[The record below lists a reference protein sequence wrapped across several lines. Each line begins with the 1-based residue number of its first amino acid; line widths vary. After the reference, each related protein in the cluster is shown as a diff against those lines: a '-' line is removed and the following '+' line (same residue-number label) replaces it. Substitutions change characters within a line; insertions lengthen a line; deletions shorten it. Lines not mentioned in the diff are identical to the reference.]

1 MTAPRT
7 FATTRWTLIV
17 DAANAGSPMQDA
29 ALAALCETYW
39 RPVYAFIRRSGRD
52 PEDARDLTQMFF
64 VRVLEKGFFTE
75 ADRSRGR
82 FRSFLFA
89 SVRHF
94 LANQHDWATAQKRGG
109 GAPTLSLEF
118 DDGERHYTLEP
129 ADPTTPER
137 TYEHSWAMS
146 VLDAAMARVQ
156 ARYADGG
163 RADLFARL
171 KPYLTGDEPASYADL
186 ARDGGGTPG
195 QLRVAVHRL
204 RRDYGRALR
213 DVIADTVATPG
224 EVDDELRYLLDVV
237 GTGNGAR

>member
-1 MTAPRT
+1 VTAPRT

-17 DAANAGSPMQDA
+17 DAANAASPVQDA

-39 RPVYAFIRRSGRD
+39 RPVHAFIRRSGRD

-64 VRVLEKGFFTE
+64 MRVLEKGFFKE

-94 LANQHDWATAQKRGG
+94 LANQHDRATAQKRGG
-109 GAPTLSLEF
+109 GAPILSLEF
-118 DDGERHYTLEP
+118 DAGDRHYSLEP
-129 ADPTTPER
+129 ADPATPEDA
-137 TYEHSWAMS
+137 YEHSWAMS
-146 VLDAAMARVQ
+146 VLDAAMARVL
-156 ARYADGG
+156 ARYAGSG

-186 ARDGGGTPG
+186 ARDGGGSPG

-213 DVIADTVATPG
+213 EVIGETVGTD
-224 EVDDELRYLLDVV
+224 EDVDDELRYLLEIV
-237 GTGNGAR
+237 GKK